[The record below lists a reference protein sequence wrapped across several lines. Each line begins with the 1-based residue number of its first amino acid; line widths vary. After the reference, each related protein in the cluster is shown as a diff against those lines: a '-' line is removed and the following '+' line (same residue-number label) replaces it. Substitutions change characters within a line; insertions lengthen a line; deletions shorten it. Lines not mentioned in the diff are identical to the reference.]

1 MLKLYDLAGEN
12 DNRRFSP
19 YCWRVKLALA
29 HKGLPVET
37 IPWRFTEK
45 DRIAQSG
52 QGRVPVLVDGDKWIA
67 DSWTIACYLEDAYAD
82 RPSLFGGGAGRALSR
97 FYVGWADAV
106 LQPAILRLVVRDIVD
121 HLHPKDRAYFRK
133 TREERLGKT
142 LEAVVADREKTL
154 PAFRALLAPLR
165 LVLKEQPFLGGA
177 SPLQAD
183 YIVFGGL
190 QWARAISAFPLLEK
204 DKDDLVYAWRERL
217 LDLYGGL
224 ARKAPAEAA

>member
-1 MLKLYDLAGEN
+1 MLKLYDLAGAD

-29 HKGLPVET
+29 HKGLTVET

-45 DRIAQSG
+45 DRIAPSG
-52 QGRVPVLVDGDKWIA
+52 QGRVPVLVDGDQWIA
-67 DSWTIACYLEDAYAD
+67 DSWTIACHLEDTYPD
-82 RPSLFGGGAGRALSR
+82 RPSLFGGAAGRALTR
-97 FYVGWADAV
+97 FYVGWADTV
-106 LQPAILRLVVRDIVD
+106 LHPAIIRLVVRDIVD
-121 HLHPKDRAYFRK
+121 HLHPKDREYFRK
-133 TREERLGKT
+133 SREERLGKT
-142 LEAVVADREKTL
+142 LEDVVADRETRL

-165 LVLKEQPFLGGA
+165 TVLKERQFLAGA

-183 YIVFGGL
+183 YVVFGGF

-204 DKDDLVYAWRERL
+204 DDLVHAWRERM

-224 ARKAPAEAA
+224 ARRAPAEAA